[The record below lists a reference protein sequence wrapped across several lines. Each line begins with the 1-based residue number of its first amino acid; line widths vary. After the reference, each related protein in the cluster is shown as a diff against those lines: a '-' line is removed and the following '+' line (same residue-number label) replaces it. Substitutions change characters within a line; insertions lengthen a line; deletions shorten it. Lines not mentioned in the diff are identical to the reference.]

1 MVAGAAEAEER
12 RLIRYGNG
20 TVLLPRT
27 PTEAQSLVSRVPG
40 PLLDH
45 DAERGTDHLRTLR
58 TVLVRNRSWQLAA
71 EDLHIHKQTLG
82 YRLRKIEQLTGRGLN
97 RGEHI
102 AELWFAV
109 RAHDL
114 LCGRSLRQR

>member
-20 TVLLPRT
+20 TVLLLPRT

-71 EDLHIHKQTLG
+71 EDLHMHKQTLMG
-82 YRLRKIEQLTGRGLN
+82 TQP
-97 RGEHI
+97 
-102 AELWFAV
+102 
-109 RAHDL
+109 
-114 LCGRSLRQR
+114 Q